1 MKSEYFQESQAKTM
15 AADALATAGRQVISS
30 HGIDDAGG

>member
-1 MKSEYFQESQAKTM
+1 MKSEYFQESQVNTL
-15 AADALATAGRQVISS
+15 AANALVTTGRQVISS